1 MLHIDRYTF
10 LVYCNSKI
18 CRIQRMQKQ
27 KTKYFNFLLLFLTF
41 CFFISSV
48 AQSSIPSKPDKQ
60 TSVYDEAKL
69 LSVFEKQALEQKLVS
84 YADSTSTQIVVA
96 TVNTVNGENI
106 SLYATKWAHEWGIG
120 QADKD
125 NGILVLVAKNDRKLA
140 IQTGY
145 GVEHLLTDNLAK
157 RIITNIITPEFK
169 KGNFYGGLDRGTSA
183 IIQIMNGEY
192 QENRDFSNKGGGD
205 GFPIFFIFLFFFI
218 LLIILSNRNRGNR
231 GGRRRNYRNDE
242 VGRSILEAI
251 ILSKSGRGGFGGGGG
266 FGGSSS
272 GGSFGGGGF
281 GGGFGGGGFGG
292 GGASGG
298 W

>member
-1 MLHIDRYTF
+1 
-10 LVYCNSKI
+10 
-18 CRIQRMQKQ
+18 MQK
-27 KTKYFNFLLLFLTF
+27 KSIKYLKLVILLLFVAF
-41 CFFISSV
+41 SNSAISQ
-48 AQSSIPSKPDKQ
+48 AEIPPKPDKQ
-60 TSVYDEAKL
+60 TSVYDKAQML
-69 LSVFEKQALEQKLVS
+69 NPNEKDALEQKLIN

-96 TVNTVNGENI
+96 TVATVSGENI

-120 QADKD
+120 QADND
-125 NGILVLVAKNDRKLA
+125 NGVLVLIAKNDRKLA

-145 GVEHLLTDNLAK
+145 GIEHLLTDNLAK

-183 IIQIMNGEY
+183 IIQILNGEY
-192 QENRDFSNKGGGD
+192 QETRDFSNDGGNGI
-205 GFPIFFIFLFFFI
+205 PIFFIILFFII
-218 LLIILSNRNRGNR
+218 LIIILSNINRR
-231 GGRRRNYRNDE
+231 GGRGRRNYRD
-242 VGRSILEAI
+242 GDAARSLLEAI

-266 FGGSSS
+266 FGGSSG
-272 GGSFGGGGF
+272 GGSIGGGGF

>member
-1 MLHIDRYTF
+1 MP
-10 LVYCNSKI
+10 NSLI
-18 CRIQRMQKQ
+18 
-27 KTKYFNFLLLFLTF
+27 KYFKFLIVSLSLVVS
-41 CFFISSV
+41 ISYVS
-48 AQSSIPSKPDKQ
+48 AQAEIPQKPEVQ
-60 TSVYDEAKL
+60 TSVYDGAQM
-69 LSVFEKQALEQKLVS
+69 LSIHEKNALEQKLIN

-96 TVNTVNGENI
+96 TTATVAGENI
-106 SLYATKWAHEWGIG
+106 SLFATKWAHEWGIG

-183 IIQIMNGEY
+183 IMQIMNGEY
-192 QENRDFSNKGGGD
+192 EETRDFSNSNGNGIPI
-205 GFPIFFIFLFFFI
+205 FIVIIFFII
-218 LLIILSNRNRGNR
+218 LLIILSNINKR
-231 GGRRRNYRNDE
+231 GGRRRKRTYRDGE
-242 VGRSILEAI
+242 AARSLLEAI

-266 FGGSSS
+266 FGGSSG